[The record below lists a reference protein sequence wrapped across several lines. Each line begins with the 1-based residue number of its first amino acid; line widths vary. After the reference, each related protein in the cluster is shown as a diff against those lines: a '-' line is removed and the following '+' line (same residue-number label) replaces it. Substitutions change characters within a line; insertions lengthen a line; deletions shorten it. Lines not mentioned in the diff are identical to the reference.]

1 VARVLYAEWAI
12 IVTERSHIV
21 MHTAFANV
29 ALAIFGIVFATAGL
43 GLGILIGIVISK
55 NRRY

>member
-1 VARVLYAEWAI
+1 
-12 IVTERSHIV
+12 